1 MLKRIIT
8 SLVGLV
14 FFFGLLFIPENGIY
28 FNCALSVVIFIMLNE
43 LYRSVKTNKLL
54 YFSGYASAALIL
66 AAIIFYKEAV
76 PAALAMSAV
85 IYLISMVFLHG
96 KVQYSAVISHSMLTY
111 YITFFMGSLITIR
124 NEYDVFA
131 VLLVF
136 ICAWTTD
143 TGAYFTGFFI
153 GKHKLIPHVS
163 PKKTVEGAIGGV
175 LTCVLC
181 VFVYTRIL
189 NLLEV
194 KSTLYICIFALVI
207 SVLSQFGDFVASA
220 IKRDCDIK
228 DFGHL
233 LPGHGGLM
241 DRFDSVAFITP
252 MVLYMLKFI

>member
-14 FFFGLLFIPENGIY
+14 IFFGLLFIPEKGIY
-28 FNCALSVVIFIMLNE
+28 FNCALSVVIFVMLCE
-43 LYRSVKTNKLL
+43 IYRSVKANRLL
-54 YFSGYASAALIL
+54 YFSGYASSALIL

-76 PAALAMSAV
+76 PAAIAV
-85 IYLISMVFLHG
+85 AAVVYLISMVFLHG
-96 KVQYSAVISHSMLTY
+96 KVKYSDVTSHALLTY
-111 YITFFMGSLITIR
+111 YITFFMGSMITIR
-124 NEYDVFA
+124 NEYDVYA

-136 ICAWTTD
+136 ICAWMTD
-143 TGAYFTGFFI
+143 TGAYFTGVFI

-163 PKKTVEGAIGGV
+163 PKKTVEGAIGGA
-175 LTCVLC
+175 LTCVLS
-181 VFVYTRIL
+181 VFIYTRVL

-194 KSTLYICIFALVI
+194 NSTLYICVFALII
-207 SVLSQFGDFVASA
+207 SVLSQFGDFAASA
-220 IKRDCDIK
+220 IKRDCNVK
-228 DFGHL
+228 DFGRL